1 MKTSILADTY
11 PFISVAAN
19 KLLEMTLARLQQTV
33 QCF

>member
-1 MKTSILADTY
+1 MKTFIFADTY
-11 PFISVAAN
+11 PLLFVAAN